1 MELDHS
7 SDSNFLKNYLKDSSG
22 GIIGVELVEE
32 NCSKFYSNLVLG
44 CGRTRVVF
52 ENVDDCSSLPIACRI
67 LGH

>member
-44 CGRTRVVF
+44 VWSDSG
-52 ENVDDCSSLPIACRI
+52 SLRKC
-67 LGH
+67 